1 MDFECLRAYGAQVRP
16 YELLGLQLLVVA
28 MLIGFS
34 LQPKNAFLIT
44 NVDFIDADHPELA
57 HRGLDGVD
65 SVTTPF
71 NEAPTPTGV
80 GWIAWNV
87 SAEQLFGGPK
97 AVWLSGPFS
106 AEIFFNGERI
116 GAKGAPGATRSQEI
130 PGPIDSTT
138 AIPGGRIEAGDNRLA
153 VRYSSHHAGYEPAAA
168 IHSLAVAPYAPDPR
182 VELMYHYAPTLLFF
196 GALAA
201 VGVGLALLARA
212 RRDRRPLWLAA
223 GVAALI
229 VAIGAEVSR
238 SLVNYSY
245 DWHQPRQA
253 TVSAG
258 FVLFGLA
265 LLRFATLR
273 WPASPRAGLMLLGA
287 GVVAAIASLV
297 TATGYDAKTLS
308 ASFWLF
314 MLAILWT
321 AWRGLRGD
329 REALVFALA
338 LSAFP
343 ALALVSA
350 GQFIDRWAY
359 IGVVALFGG
368 ALLRA
373 PELLAPRSPQKR
385 EAAVLALECGGRTV
399 MAPLSD
405 ITMLKAAGNYTEV
418 HRDGGWD
425 LDRRG
430 IGAVLAELPDRFIR
444 IHRSY
449 AVNLAAVDSLK
460 AEEGSRYWLTLKNGA
475 RLPVGRSQVA
485 RLRSAIKA
493 AVAAE

>member
-1 MDFECLRAYGAQVRP
+1 MSFERLRAFGARVRP
-16 YELLGLQLLVVA
+16 YELLGLQLLVMA

-34 LQPKNAFLIT
+34 LQPQNAFVIT
-44 NVDFIDADHPELA
+44 NVDFIDADHPDFA
-57 HRGLDGVD
+57 HRGLERVD
-65 SVTTPF
+65 SMTMPF
-71 NEAPTPTGV
+71 NAAPTPTTL

-87 SAEQLFGGPK
+87 RAEQLSGEPK

-106 AEIFFNGERI
+106 AEIYFNGERI

-138 AIPGGRIEAGDNRLA
+138 AIPGDRLRDGENRLA
-153 VRYSSHHAGYEPAAA
+153 LRYSSHHAGYEPAAV
-168 IHSLAVAPYAPDPR
+168 IHSLAVTPYAPDPR
-182 VELMYHYAPTLLFF
+182 VELMYHYAPTLLFV
-196 GALAA
+196 GGLAS

-223 GVAALI
+223 GVAGLI
-229 VAIGAEVSR
+229 VAIAAEVSR

-253 TVSAG
+253 IVSAG
-258 FVLFGLA
+258 FIFFGLM
-265 LLRFATLR
+265 LLRFVTVR
-273 WPASPRAGLMLLGA
+273 WPASPRAGLMLFGA
-287 GVVAAIASLV
+287 GAVAAIASLAM
-297 TATGYDAKTLS
+297 ATGYDAKTLS

-321 AWRGLRGD
+321 AWRGLQGD
-329 REALVFALA
+329 REALIFALT
-338 LSAFP
+338 LLAFP
-343 ALALVSA
+343 VLALISA

-373 PELLAPRSPQKR
+373 PGLLAPRSPQRR
-385 EAAVLALECGGRTV
+385 EATMLALECGGRTV

-430 IGAVLAELPDRFIR
+430 IGAVLGDLPDRFIR

-449 AVNLAAVDSLK
+449 AVNLAAVASLK
-460 AEEGSRYWLTLKNGA
+460 AEEGSRYWLTLKDGA

-485 RLRSAIKA
+485 RLRSALKA